1 MVLLL
6 FCFSFFALF
15 LGDSKVKILDEEPPT
30 LTQAE
35 REAEPGKDF
44 KRTKKM
50 GKFVKACMMKN
61 PKDRVSAQQLLDH
74 EFLKS
79 HVKDGAYLVDKVY
92 KMLPADYLN
101 TIERNNKKEE
111 PHTGP
116 TTRTSGRFTVSGG
129 WDFRDGAPGETGEAY
144 HTRNKPSSLAR
155 SEATLREES
164 DSGAVG
170 GAGAASA
177 VTPTA
182 PQKAPPVA
190 VNHPTA
196 PPAPPLGPMGMVQ
209 PSINT
214 RASSTELLQIP
225 TPDEHAA
232 ILAQRSAAASAAAEQ
247 AAAAAAAAHAAAE
260 VAAAQ
265 AAAAPVAAVAAPV
278 ARTSSAPPMGALS
291 VESTPAVAA
300 SHHETRKAS
309 ISTSPTNTAPPAPLP
324 AVAAAETTAAGA
336 PHTPSPPPTPED
348 AAAAEAAVATGA
360 GAAASTAVAS
370 VPVKFI
376 LQHYPVKVQKV
387 GVQPVSN
394 CINFEFDRSTDK
406 AITIAIEMV
415 QADLLA
421 EEDKKDMRKAINKL
435 LKKPELQYVSFQ
447 LGADEEDDED
457 DDEDEDRPYFHK
469 VKQGYAQLSIAPVD
483 LEKVTV
489 GDPRPQTPPAGAQ
502 PEVATAAV
510 PAAPAPAAP
519 AAAPAAAAAVAPAV
533 VAPAVVAPAVVAP
546 VAVAPV
552 ASGRGTIG
560 LDEHD
565 AYAPEAVPTVTP
577 ATTSPGPAPP
587 APAATVV
594 EL

>member
-1 MVLLL
+1 MRWYVAVVFFIFFYFLFYIFLLPSSL
-6 FCFSFFALF
+6 DAYADTGASKYGSFVLF
-15 LGDSKVKILDEEPPT
+15 LFSSFSWRFKKVKIVDEEPPT

-35 REAEPGKDF
+35 REAEPGKLF
-44 KRTKKM
+44 QRTKKM
-50 GKFVKACMMKN
+50 GKFVKMCLMKN
-61 PKDRVSAQQLLDH
+61 PKERASAQQLLDH
-74 EFLKS
+74 KFLKS
-79 HVKDGAYLVDKVY
+79 HAKDGAYLVEKVY

-101 TIERNNKKEE
+101 TIERNMKEGRY
-111 PHTGP
+111 TGP
-116 TTRTSGRFTVSGG
+116 TTTPAGRFTMSGS
-129 WDFRDGAPGETGEAY
+129 WDFRDGAPGETGGAY

-155 SEATLREES
+155 SEATVREES
-164 DSGAVG
+164 DSGAVD

-196 PPAPPLGPMGMVQ
+196 SPAPSLQ
-209 PSINT
+209 PFIST

-232 ILAQRSAAASAAAEQ
+232 ILAQKA
-247 AAAAAAAAHAAAE
+247 
-260 VAAAQ
+260 AAAQ
-265 AAAAPVAAVAAPV
+265 AAADQAAADAAVAKAAAQAAWVAAVAAPV
-278 ARTSSAPPMGALS
+278 ARTSCAPPMGALS

-309 ISTSPTNTAPPAPLP
+309 ISTSPTNTAPPDPLP
-324 AVAAAETTAAGA
+324 AVAAAETTAPGA
-336 PHTPSPPPTPED
+336 PHIPSPPPTPED

-360 GAAASTAVAS
+360 GAAVSTAVAS
-370 VPVKFI
+370 GTVKFV
-376 LQHYPVKVQKV
+376 LQHYPVKVQKG

-394 CINFEFDRSTDK
+394 SINFDFDRSFDK
-406 AITIAIEMV
+406 AIAVAIEMV
-415 QADLLA
+415 EADLLA
-421 EEDKKDMRKAINKL
+421 EEDKMDMRKAINKL

-447 LGADEEDDED
+447 LGADEED
-457 DDEDEDRPYFHK
+457 EDRPYFHK
-469 VKQGYAQLSIAPVD
+469 VKQGYAQLSITPVD

-489 GDPRPQTPPAGAQ
+489 GDPRPHAPPAGAQ

-510 PAAPAPAAP
+510 PAAPAPAT
-519 AAAPAAAAAVAPAV
+519 AAVVPAVAP
-533 VAPAVVAPAVVAP
+533 VAPAPVAP
-546 VAVAPV
+546 VAVA
-552 ASGRGTIG
+552 SGRSTID

-565 AYAPEAVPTVTP
+565 AYAPEAVPAVTP